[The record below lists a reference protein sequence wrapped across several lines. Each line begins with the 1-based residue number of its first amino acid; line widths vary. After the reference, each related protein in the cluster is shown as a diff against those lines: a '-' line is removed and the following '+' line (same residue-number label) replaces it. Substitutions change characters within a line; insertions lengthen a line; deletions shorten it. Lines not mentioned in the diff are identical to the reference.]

1 MTRSSASIRTS
12 EPAFRPHTSQWQRE
26 NMGRVEPM
34 PQAEPEW
41 VRGGR
46 LLFTGLAIIF
56 AVYAVA
62 VFATRWAL

>member
-34 PQAEPEW
+34 APA
-41 VRGGR
+41 RGMSEMR
-46 LLFTGLAIIF
+46 QGLIVGWLIGFAIITGIVLKGF
-56 AVYAVA
+56 G
-62 VFATRWAL
+62 L

>member
-12 EPAFRPHTSQWQRE
+12 EPAFRAPVSQWQRD
-26 NMGRVEPM
+26 NMGRIEPM

-46 LLFTGLAIIF
+46 LLFTGLAVIF
-56 AVYAVA
+56 VLYAVA
-62 VFATRWAL
+62 IFAMRAAS